1 MGYPIPIFSP
11 TKLNLFQRCPY
22 AYWRRYIDRSMPELP
37 PTRELIRGAVTHQI
51 LNLALR
57 DFRRGVDLPVDVTD
71 QATDLL
77 SKYPELSATD
87 VECETEQVAELAGFA
102 LDHFNTECE
111 VVMAEDELSYLHQE
125 QFRLMARTDAILRH
139 PDGVFEVIDWK
150 TGNSDYIDRI
160 QSLLLYIGAL
170 TFLKRE
176 FNAGP
181 EHVRLTFAFLGH
193 RRYRTMPVDRESSK
207 AVWKEIKQLI
217 RSIQRSRTWPAR
229 LNPLCDYCPLHRKG
243 CPLAGP
249 DYLNM
254 EPDPV

>member
-1 MGYPIPIFSP
+1 
-11 TKLNLFQRCPY
+11 
-22 AYWRRYIDRSMPELP
+22 MPELP

-57 DFRRGVDLPVDVTD
+57 DFRRGVDLPMDVTD

-77 SKYPELSATD
+77 SKYPELSAAD
-87 VECETEQVAELAGFA
+87 VEYETQLVAELAGFA

-125 QFRLMARTDAILRH
+125 QFRLMSRTDAILRQ

-160 QSLLLYIGAL
+160 QTLFLYIGAL

-176 FNAGP
+176 FSAGP

-193 RRYRTMPVDRESSK
+193 RKYQSIPVDRESSK
-207 AVWKEIKQLI
+207 PVWKEIATYTLDPALPHLASTIESALRVLCSTSKRL
-217 RSIQRSRTWPAR
+217 SAGRSRLPQYGTRSHVTCTW
-229 LNPLCDYCPLHRKG
+229 
-243 CPLAGP
+243 
-249 DYLNM
+249 
-254 EPDPV
+254 